1 MIPRTPRN
9 VHAAEDADATAI
21 GIVLNKTIMT
31 VIKGRKIKVHAI
43 SRIAE
48 VIREKGKG
56 TKTGIGTN
64 TAAISQESLPKKGFL
79 HPSFPALKAS
89 LVLKKR
95 NPKNNTVIEARANVV
110 LDVAKTTTRATA
122 LRDRGTSRVE
132 TNSM

>member
-1 MIPRTPRN
+1 M
-9 VHAAEDADATAI
+9 AAVATLDPDEAAKMAHEPMFEC
-21 GIVLNKTIMT
+21 IVPP
-31 VIKGRKIKVHAI
+31 G
-43 SRIAE
+43 
-48 VIREKGKG
+48 
-56 TKTGIGTN
+56 
-64 TAAISQESLPKKGFL
+64 SQESLPKKGFL

-95 NPKNNTVIEARANVV
+95 NPKNNTVIEALANVV